1 MKISFCVF
9 PEGLE
14 SSCVIEEFLEN
25 ALQTSGEMERISS
38 ETELEVVLTNDEE
51 IHKLN
56 LAYRGKDRPTDVLSF
71 SWAEAEETFPGESEL
86 LGEIIISLD
95 TAKRQ
100 AEEYRHSF
108 ERELAFLGIHGFL
121 HLIGY
126 DHELG
131 EEEEERMMIRQE
143 QILNS
148 LNILREG
155 QP

>member
-95 TAKRQ
+95 TATRQ
-100 AEEYRHSF
+100 AEEFGHSL
-108 ERELAFLGIHGFL
+108 ERELAYLTVHGML
-121 HLIGY
+121 HLLGY
-126 DHELG
+126 DHEKEEDKQEMRG
-131 EEEEERMMIRQE
+131 EEEH
-143 QILNS
+143 ILE
-148 LNILREG
+148 LLGIGREI
-155 QP
+155 